1 MQGRAD
7 RCRLAHRAVAEVL
20 LGDFYRGEQQGNGRA
35 GQQVLDAQPGR
46 QADAA
51 VAQPG
56 VNGAPALVEGHRL
69 PGFVAECGDRDGVQV
84 LLIEGFVDA
93 AEVQVAVEQLAQG

>member
-1 MQGRAD
+1 M
-7 RCRLAHRAVAEVL
+7 
-20 LGDFYRGEQQGNGRA
+20 
-35 GQQVLDAQPGR
+35 LDAQPGR

-56 VNGAPALVEGHRL
+56 VDGASALVEGHRL